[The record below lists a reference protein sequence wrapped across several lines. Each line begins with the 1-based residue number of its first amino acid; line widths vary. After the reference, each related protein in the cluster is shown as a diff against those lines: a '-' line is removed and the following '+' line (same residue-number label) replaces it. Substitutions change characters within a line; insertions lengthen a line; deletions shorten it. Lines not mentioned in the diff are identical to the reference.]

1 MRVDGDVGVLEEV
14 EFRAVAVPRE
24 QRVWLAMRRTVQEDI
39 TSDDH
44 RLLTFETGSVDV
56 RRLCNSQGHSE
67 LMDRAVYIK
76 PVYVLV
82 GIYPEH
88 PVGMFFEL
96 FPLHWWRC
104 MCSFSRRKALKKIEK
119 YARG

>member
-24 QRVWLAMRRTVQEDI
+24 QRVRLAVRRTVQEDI

-76 PVYVLV
+76 PVYVQSCTSRYLPRTSSWNVFRAVPAALV
-82 GIYPEH
+82 A
-88 PVGMFFEL
+88 
-96 FPLHWWRC
+96 LHV
-104 MCSFSRRKALKKIEK
+104 
-119 YARG
+119 

>member
-44 RLLTFETGSVDV
+44 SLLTFETGSVDV
-56 RRLCNSQGHSE
+56 RRLCNSQGHLE

-76 PVYVLV
+76 PVYVLRSSRFLPRTSSWNV
-82 GIYPEH
+82 FRAVPAAL
-88 PVGMFFEL
+88 VA
-96 FPLHWWRC
+96 LHV
-104 MCSFSRRKALKKIEK
+104 
-119 YARG
+119 